1 MESGTD
7 ARTPTSTA
15 PDVETVAKTGGQRL
29 APLTGRLVSSPEPL
43 IFGALIAMVAVFG
56 ILEPSAFLSIGN
68 LRNIATDASVLL
80 VLSIGM
86 TYVIATSGIDLSVG
100 SVLVFASI
108 ISVKVM
114 SAMGS
119 KGWGTILVGLVVALL
134 AGAVWGLI
142 NGWLV
147 AKAKLPPLIV
157 TLASLGMAL
166 GAGRLIAN
174 GVDLIGV
181 PPQLIDAVG
190 VGRILGLPVLAIIAG
205 VVAVLAGIVLHRT
218 RFGLYTFAIGSSEQ
232 SARRAGIT
240 VDRHLIKVYLVA
252 STCAG
257 LAGFLSLARFSTT
270 TLNGHSIDALNAIA
284 AVVLGGT
291 SLFGGS
297 GSVHGT
303 VIGVFIP
310 VVLASGFVIL
320 GLPPFWQEIAIG
332 AVLVLAVLLDRFRRS
347 SRGTG

>member
-1 MESGTD
+1 MEPGTGT
-7 ARTPTSTA
+7 RTSISTP
-15 PDVETVAKTGGQRL
+15 PDIEKTGAVRGKRL
-29 APLTGRLVSSPEPL
+29 APLTARLVASPEPL
-43 IFGALIAMVAVFG
+43 IFAALLAMVAVFG
-56 ILEPSAFLSIGN
+56 VLEPTAFLSIGN

-80 VLSIGM
+80 VLAIGM

-108 ISVKVM
+108 VSVKVM

-119 KGWGTILVGLVVALL
+119 KGWVTILVGLVVALL
-134 AGAVWGLI
+134 AGALWGLV

-174 GVDLIGV
+174 GIDLIGV
-181 PPQLIDAVG
+181 PPQLVDAVG
-190 VGRILGLPVLAIIAG
+190 VGRVLGLPVLALISGA
-205 VVAVLAGIVLHRT
+205 VAVLAGIVLHRT

-232 SARRAGIT
+232 SARRAGIK

-332 AVLVLAVLLDRFRRS
+332 AVLVLAVLLDRFRRR

>member
-1 MESGTD
+1 MQSGTGTK
-7 ARTPTSTA
+7 TPTSVPTERA
-15 PDVETVAKTGGQRL
+15 GGAARRL
-29 APLTGRLVSSPEPL
+29 APLTARLVASPEPL
-43 IFGALIAMVAVFG
+43 IFAALVAMVAVFG
-56 ILEPSAFLSIGN
+56 ILEPEAFLSIGN

-80 VLSIGM
+80 VLAVGM
-86 TYVIATSGIDLSVG
+86 TYVISTAGIDLSVG

-114 SAMGS
+114 AAMGS
-119 KGWGTILVGLVVALL
+119 TGWPTILVGLVVALL
-134 AGAVWGLI
+134 AGALWGLV
-142 NGWLV
+142 NGLLV

-157 TLASLGMAL
+157 TLASMGMAL

-174 GVDLIGV
+174 GIDLIGV
-181 PPQLIDAVG
+181 PTQLVDVIG
-190 VGRILGLPVLAIIAG
+190 VGRIGGIPALALIAG
-205 VVAVLAGIVLHRT
+205 VAAVLAGIVLHRT

-232 SARRAGIT
+232 SARRAGIK
-240 VDRHLIKVYLVA
+240 VDRHLVKVYLVA
-252 STCAG
+252 STLAG

-332 AVLVLAVLLDRFRRS
+332 AVLVLAVLLDRFRRR
-347 SRGTG
+347 SRGTS